1 MELLEIRHLSHII
14 LYGQHETTH
23 FLYVA
28 FATDVSV
35 SSVGVSYLGALCSD
49 CIRDILSSRAAQN
62 KYKKV
67 LYRSARAWRT
77 DTETGR

>member
-49 CIRDILSSRAAQN
+49 CIRDILCIIAG
-62 KYKKV
+62 
-67 LYRSARAWRT
+67 RSEQIQKGAVSISQGLE
-77 DTETGR
+77 DGY